1 MSYQLVTVIG
11 ALTKNK
17 TPYLRLIARTGES
30 VSVFNN
36 TFMWTILHREYPE
49 LAGLQVEQRL
59 TWEEHPICVE
69 MLKDAKDYWQIT
81 SIAPRSEHAVP
92 DVPFTP
98 DLASY
103 RQSAVWWAKTVLES
117 APQIVVFDMETTTN
131 DKLKA
136 EPLSVGLY
144 KPPFTTRLG
153 DTKGGLVVDTLVK
166 PLNLRA
172 VTENTGAAE
181 VHKITPE
188 MLANAP
194 EFLAVSQV
202 LVKHFQQKLIM
213 GYNLAFDL
221 TVLHRACARHGLVPI
236 TPLAVI
242 DALEPVSW
250 FMGEWNVERQ
260 SFTYKSLEDAAAH
273 FKLEFGDAHNALA
286 DCKMTWR
293 VVEAMANS

>member
-17 TPYLRLIARTGES
+17 SPYLRLFARTGES

-36 TFMWTILHREYPE
+36 TSTWVILLRAYPE
-49 LAGLQVEQRL
+49 LAALQPDQRL

-69 MLKDAKDYWQIT
+69 MVKDMKDYWQIT
-81 SIAPRSEHAVP
+81 SIAPRTEHAVP

-98 DLASY
+98 NLAYY
-103 RQSAVWWAKTVLES
+103 RQSAILWAKTVLDS

-136 EPLSVGLY
+136 EPLSIGLY
-144 KPPFTTRLG
+144 KPPFPTRFG
-153 DTKGGLVVDTLVK
+153 DVQPERIVDTLVK

-172 VTENTGAAE
+172 VSENTEAAA

-188 MLANAP
+188 MLASAP
-194 EFLAVSQV
+194 EFIDAC
-202 LVKHFQQKLIM
+202 KLIGQHMQKKMVM

-221 TVLHRACARHGLVPI
+221 TVLHRACARHNLVPLV
-236 TPLAVI
+236 PVSVI
-242 DALEPVSW
+242 DAIEPVSW

-273 FKLEFGDAHNALA
+273 FGLAFGDAHNALA

-293 VVEAMANS
+293 VVEAMAKS